1 MVFAFV
7 GDVLIASE
15 DIETHL
21 NDVVAVLDR
30 LKKFG
35 LRFSLK
41 KCELMRDEVEFLG
54 FLITSE
60 GLQPKADKVETIKT
74 WPRPTSYKSLR
85 SA

>member
-7 GDVLIASE
+7 DDVLIASE

-21 NDVVAVLDR
+21 KDVAAVLDR
-30 LKKFG
+30 LKEFG
-35 LRFSLK
+35 LRCSLK
-41 KCELMRDEVEFLG
+41 KCEWMKDEVEFLG

-74 WPRPTSYKSLR
+74 
-85 SA
+85 